1 MRRRGFIRLLG
12 GAVAWPLA
20 ARAQQPG
27 AIPLVGI
34 LGASPALTGEKRM
47 MSFRQG
53 LAERGFVEGKN
64 LAMIFLRSEGNS
76 DRLPDLAEDLV
87 RRQVSVIVV
96 PQSAVAAIA
105 AHKATKTLPIVFSVT
120 IDPVKLGLVASLARP
135 GGNATGVNNFSTEL
149 TTKRLGLLKELVPTA
164 NVVAALINPANPV
177 NEAVPEELQDAARET
192 GLHVRMVHAS
202 SNSEIDTAFDGLARD
217 RPDALLVVNDS
228 LFTSR
233 NTQIVLLAARH
244 APSIASNSAP
254 PRQRQCRSIRPIG
267 SQSSRVSMS
276 SPPRNRRTCAMVMSA
291 PRERAAV
298 RPDAACGGVRDP
310 LPPWC
315 HWHQT
320 ELTTSS
326 QFDPPRRLAVW
337 DRWHLG
343 ELEGPGW
350 RVAANVRSHHGAVQ
364 RTRRSNSRSY
374 AGHSAPGAV

>member
-105 AHKATKTLPIVFSVT
+105 DHKATKTLPIVFSVT

-244 APSIASNSAP
+244 ALPAIYSTREYADVGGLMSYGTNLVEVY
-254 PRQRQCRSIRPIG
+254 RQIG
-267 SQSSRVSMS
+267 SYTGRILQGESPANLPVVQSTKFELVINLQSIKLLGLAT
-276 SPPRNRRTCAMVMSA
+276 PPMLLA
-291 PRERAAV
+291 RADEV
-298 RPDAACGGVRDP
+298 I
-310 LPPWC
+310 
-315 HWHQT
+315 
-320 ELTTSS
+320 E
-326 QFDPPRRLAVW
+326 
-337 DRWHLG
+337 
-343 ELEGPGW
+343 
-350 RVAANVRSHHGAVQ
+350 
-364 RTRRSNSRSY
+364 
-374 AGHSAPGAV
+374 